1 MGMGD
6 VPCHAKS
13 GLGQPR
19 IEAPINSQ
27 RADRYQMD
35 CRQCEVDPGKNNQQI
50 KIVIIMTLNNDM

>member
-6 VPCHAKS
+6 VPCHAKH

-27 RADRYQMD
+27 RADRYQMG
-35 CRQCEVDPGKNNQQI
+35 CGQCEVHPGKNNQQI
-50 KIVIIMTLNNDM
+50 KIVVIMALNNNL